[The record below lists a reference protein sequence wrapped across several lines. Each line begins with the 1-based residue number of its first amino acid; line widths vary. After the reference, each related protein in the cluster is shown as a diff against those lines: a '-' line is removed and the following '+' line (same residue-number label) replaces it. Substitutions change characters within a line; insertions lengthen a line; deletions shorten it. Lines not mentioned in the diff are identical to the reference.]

1 MTNLEALNVFA
12 RKNMLDVESYID
24 DTVPSEIQICAVF
37 DPEDP
42 MVFAYVAGDSLYY
55 IDGDLVLHECTP
67 EFLVDYDINA

>member
-1 MTNLEALNVFA
+1 MTNLEALLVFA
-12 RKNMLDVESYID
+12 RKNLLELETYKD
-24 DTVPSEIQICAVF
+24 PSIEGASRTCAVF

-42 MVFAYVAGDSLYY
+42 MVFAYVSGESLYY